1 MTSPRHAVHIL
12 AATFLVMVSVMLT
25 SGFSEKASGNP
36 VVVIKTSMGDITVE
50 LFQKKAPKSV
60 DNFLAYAE
68 AGYYNG
74 TIFHRVIKGFMIQGG
89 GFAPDMTRKP
99 TKPPIPN
106 EANNGLKNT
115 RGTLAMART
124 SDVNSAT
131 SQFFINTVD
140 NAGLDYKGSTPDAY
154 GYAVFGKVIDGMDVV
169 DKIEKT
175 ATGTKG
181 SYRDVPMQTVLI
193 QSVTLKK

>member
-1 MTSPRHAVHIL
+1 ML
-12 AATFLVMVSVMLT
+12 FATLLVMVSIMVT

-36 VVVIKTSMGDITVE
+36 VVVIKTSVGDITVE
-50 LFQKKAPKSV
+50 LFKDKAPKSV
-60 DNFLAYAE
+60 ENFLAYAE
-68 AGYYNG
+68 SGYYNG

-89 GFAPDMTRKP
+89 GFTPDMTRKP
-99 TKPPIPN
+99 TKPPIQN
-106 EANNGLKNT
+106 EANNGLRNT
-115 RGTLAMART
+115 RGTIAMART

-140 NAGLDYKGSTPDAY
+140 NTGLNYKGSTPDAY

-169 DKIEKT
+169 DKIERT

-181 SYRDVPMQTVLI
+181 SYRDVPLQAVLI

>member
-1 MTSPRHAVHIL
+1 MTSTRQAVHIL
-12 AATFLVMVSVMLT
+12 SATLLVMVSVMVT
-25 SGFSEKASGNP
+25 SSFSEKASGNP
-36 VVVIKTSMGDITVE
+36 VVVIKTSVGDITVE
-50 LFQKKAPKSV
+50 LFQNKAPKSV
-60 DNFLAYAE
+60 ENFLAYAE
-68 AGYYNG
+68 SGYYNG

-89 GFAPDMTRKP
+89 GFTPDMTRKP
-99 TKPPIPN
+99 TKSPIQN

-140 NAGLDYKGSTPDAY
+140 NTGLDYRGSTPDAY
-154 GYAVFGKVIDGMDVV
+154 GYAVFGKVTDGMDVV
-169 DKIEKT
+169 DKIERT

-181 SYRDVPMQTVLI
+181 SYRDVPLQTVLI

>member
-1 MTSPRHAVHIL
+1 MISPRQAVHIL
-12 AATFLVMVSVMLT
+12 SATLLVMVSVMVT
-25 SGFSEKASGNP
+25 SSFSEKASGNP
-36 VVVIKTSMGDITVE
+36 VVVIKTSVGDITVE
-50 LFQKKAPKSV
+50 LFQNKAPKSV
-60 DNFLAYAE
+60 ENFLAYAE
-68 AGYYNG
+68 SGYYNG

-89 GFAPDMTRKP
+89 GFTPDMTRKP
-99 TKPPIPN
+99 TKSPIQN

-140 NAGLDYKGSTPDAY
+140 NTGLDYRGSTPDAY
-154 GYAVFGKVIDGMDVV
+154 GYAVFGKVTDGMDVV
-169 DKIEKT
+169 DKIERT

-181 SYRDVPMQTVLI
+181 SYRDVPLQTVLI

>member
-1 MTSPRHAVHIL
+1 MTSPRQAVHIL
-12 AATFLVMVSVMLT
+12 SATLLVMVSVMVT
-25 SGFSEKASGNP
+25 SSFSEKASGNP
-36 VVVIKTSMGDITVE
+36 VVVIKTSVGDITVE
-50 LFQKKAPKSV
+50 LFQNKAPKSV
-60 DNFLAYAE
+60 ENFLAYAE
-68 AGYYNG
+68 SGYYNG

-89 GFAPDMTRKP
+89 GFTPDMTRKP
-99 TKPPIPN
+99 TKSPIQN

-140 NAGLDYKGSTPDAY
+140 NTGLDYRGSTPDAY
-154 GYAVFGKVIDGMDVV
+154 GYAVFGKVTDGMDVV
-169 DKIEKT
+169 DKIERT

-181 SYRDVPMQTVLI
+181 SYRDVPLQTVLI